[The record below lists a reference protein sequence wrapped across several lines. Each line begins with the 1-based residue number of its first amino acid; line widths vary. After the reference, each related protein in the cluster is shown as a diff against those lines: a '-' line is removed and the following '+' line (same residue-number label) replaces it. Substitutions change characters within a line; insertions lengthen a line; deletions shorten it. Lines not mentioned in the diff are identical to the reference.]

1 MFLWSPGAD
10 ISLLPRQHP
19 AVVNQ
24 AGKVF
29 VFIAQALEA
38 ETLVGQTANRVVQV
52 TKGLLQST
60 SVDPSPLLQQF
71 SPQAQ
76 QTIMGFFN

>member
-1 MFLWSPGAD
+1 M
-10 ISLLPRQHP
+10 
-19 AVVNQ
+19 NQ

-38 ETLVGQTANRVVQV
+38 ETLVGQTANRVAQA
-52 TKGLLQST
+52 TKGLLQTT

-76 QTIMGFFN
+76 QTIMGYFN